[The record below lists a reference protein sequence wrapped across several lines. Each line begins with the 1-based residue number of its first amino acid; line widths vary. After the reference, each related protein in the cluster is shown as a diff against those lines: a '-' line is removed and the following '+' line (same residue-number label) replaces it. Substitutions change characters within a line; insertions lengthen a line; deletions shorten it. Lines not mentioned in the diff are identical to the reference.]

1 MTKIEALEFLELPES
16 ASEEEIL
23 SRLKDKLAYFE
34 QLSEKAP
41 SEFLRR
47 LHAKNVI
54 KVRQIAKESREW
66 SPYDPAPAV
75 VGSAALAVSDPG
87 PGYQSGTY
95 EESGSL
101 IASQPPSFGLQE
113 NSSQENSL
121 PPNLDEEPSSISR
134 FFTKFVSGILP
145 GRKKE
150 KEQEIGPAGWLVRHT
165 ENQSSV
171 MLPLFPG
178 KNYLGR
184 KSNPKFQPFLVVE
197 DDPCV
202 SKVHAIIHVEG
213 EDEGLTEGLARFYI
227 CDDPASNEGKAS
239 TNGTFINGK
248 EERIMERTPLLENDA
263 IQIGVTKY
271 ILRYNKQN
279 IEKIINEVEDSEYI
293 HTVVV
298 DIL

>member
-16 ASEEEIL
+16 ASEDEIR
-23 SRLKDKLAYFE
+23 SRVEDKLAYFE

-47 LHAKNVI
+47 LHAKNV
-54 KVRQIAKESREW
+54 VRMLQIAKESKEW
-66 SPYDPAPAV
+66 GA
-75 VGSAALAVSDPG
+75 
-87 PGYQSGTY
+87 Y
-95 EESGSL
+95 E
-101 IASQPPSFGLQE
+101 Q
-113 NSSQENSL
+113 NNL
-121 PPNLDEEPSSISR
+121 PPELEEEPSSISR

-150 KEQEIGPAGWLVRHT
+150 KEREIGPAGWLVRHT
-165 ENQSSV
+165 ENQTPV

-202 SKVHAIIHVEG
+202 SKVHAIIHVERQE
-213 EDEGLTEGLARFYI
+213 EDQFHI
-227 CDDPASNEGKAS
+227 SDDPGSNEGKTS
-239 TNGTFINGK
+239 TNGTYINGK
-248 EERIMERTPLLENDA
+248 EERIMEKTPLLENDT

-279 IEKIINEVEDSEYI
+279 IEKIISEVEDSEYV